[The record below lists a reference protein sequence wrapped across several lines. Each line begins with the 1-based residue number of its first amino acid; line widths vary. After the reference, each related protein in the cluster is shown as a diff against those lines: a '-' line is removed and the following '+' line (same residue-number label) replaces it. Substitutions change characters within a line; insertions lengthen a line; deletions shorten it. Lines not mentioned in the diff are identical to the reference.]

1 MSKRP
6 SSTQKLGPLQIA
18 AITLLALSLLCVMLA
33 LRANAREGDS
43 LGPQTLGVVRD
54 KVWIADESALLIVDG
69 KGQPLSEHS
78 FAGLGVESIGSIVA
92 VPGAGVLIASRD
104 SSTLKLLDAQ
114 DAHLLRQVELQFP
127 ASLGRSASNALW
139 LATSPADTEGHF
151 SLAVATGGNHA
162 VARFDD
168 QGRFLA
174 RSKDGLYSFTN
185 GLWFAEDSWW
195 TTDTNRFVLR
205 RLQRDSLAQVDSIAL
220 SAEPSRRFLGAAIAS
235 RASVQQ
241 QGKTPVASVVR
252 LKNNMMTGHVVEVFA
267 DGSESAYPMPDDAE
281 PMDLAWHDTELLVI
295 DGNQGKVLRFDQ
307 QQRALPAFGDQAL
320 LTRFARSAAQRHA
333 SHFAYQAWLAGA
345 LLCFV
350 FAGILVVI
358 ASRKQAKQAATD
370 IAIPA
375 SHVAPSQLDFLR
387 VWWHCYWP
395 GAVLWLSFIWLQLG
409 GMRPLIQFF
418 RAWHIS
424 PLSAALLTGAAFIC
438 IELPWLLWMLP
449 RQRKLAEDP
458 QNEAVLNLQGLL
470 FLRAR
475 KAWPDLMREGEQPR
489 EVIACYLPRVAFLL
503 LTNQRLLS
511 FKRGIDGAH
520 LEHSWE
526 RSEIV
531 SAHFDDLSG
540 LRGLA
545 RLRKLWSR
553 GHLDIRTRDG
563 LSLRYRVTAS
573 SVARRICALL
583 TQCPAPAAQTA
594 CDAVANVHTGYGPGW
609 LQILA
614 SALLPGLGQWL
625 QRRPRSALLFFGY
638 GAVIFSFVVLPVA
651 WALWTRHTGVSPH
664 TALLAAALWLAWSL
678 GAALEA
684 CLMTPTRRARRH
696 TAS

>member
-1 MSKRP
+1 MSARP
-6 SSTQKLGPLQIA
+6 RTPQKPGPLQIA
-18 AITLLALSLLCVMLA
+18 AIILLALAILCVVLA
-33 LRANAREGDS
+33 LRANAHESDS
-43 LGPQTLGVVRD
+43 LGPQTLGVVGD
-54 KVWIADESALLIVDG
+54 KVWIADESALLIVDD
-69 KGQPLSEHS
+69 KGQLLSERS
-78 FAGLGVESIGSIVA
+78 FASLGVESIGSIVA

-139 LATSPADTEGHF
+139 LATSPADAEGHF
-151 SLAVATGGNHA
+151 ALAVATGGNHA

-205 RLQRDSLAQVDSIAL
+205 RLQRDSLAQIDSIAL

-241 QGKTPVASVVR
+241 QGKTAVATLVR
-252 LKNNMMTGHVVEVFA
+252 LKNNMITGRVVEVFA
-267 DGSESAYPMPDDAE
+267 DGGESAYPMPEDAE
-281 PMDLAWHDTELLVI
+281 PMDLAWLGNTLLVI
-295 DGNQGKVLRFDQ
+295 DGNQGNVLRFDA

-320 LTRFARSAAQRHA
+320 LTRFARSAAQRNA
-333 SHFAYQAWLAGA
+333 SHLAYQAWLAGA

-375 SHVAPSQLDFLR
+375 SHVAPSRTRIQQL
-387 VWWHCYWP
+387 WWRCYWP
-395 GAVLWLSFIWLQLG
+395 GAVMWLGFIWLQVG
-409 GMRPLIQFF
+409 GVRPLIQFF
-418 RAWHIS
+418 SSSHIS
-424 PLSAALLTGAAFIC
+424 PLSAALLTGAAVIC

-449 RQRKLAEDP
+449 RQRRLAENP
-458 QNEAVLNLQGLL
+458 HYEPVFNLQGLL

-511 FKRGIDGAH
+511 FKRGLDGAN

-526 RSEIV
+526 RSEIA
-531 SAHFDDLSG
+531 SAQFDDLSG
-540 LRGLA
+540 LRGVA
-545 RLRKLWSR
+545 RLRKLWSG

-563 LSLRYRVTAS
+563 LSLRHRVTAS

-583 TQCPAPAAQTA
+583 TQCPAPLTHAARDT
-594 CDAVANVHTGYGPGW
+594 ANVPTGYGPGW

-696 TAS
+696 AAS